1 MQSTEPHLD
10 IKRQELA
17 KKYARLMRRISLI
30 ELAVVGAVLLV
41 LVFSGISARMSY
53 FLSFPQP
60 WASALYFMILVA
72 VLGII
77 MMPLTYYQG
86 FILPRRYSLST
97 QKLGAWLADRAKA
110 SALGV
115 SLGLGIVIVVYCL
128 LDRFSGVWWL
138 WAGILLLLLSLLLTR
153 LTPTLLLPIF
163 FKLDPIDNLELKQR
177 LMNLAKRARTHT
189 VGVFTM
195 NLSSKG
201 TTANAMLAGLGKTR
215 RIILSDTLLQQYT
228 TEEIEVIL
236 AHELGH
242 HLHRDIPKLIAV
254 QAVMFLLA
262 FYLAD
267 LVLRASLMPLD
278 FQGIADV
285 AAFPLLLLSLGA
297 FGLIVTPLINAY
309 SRYLEISADEAALEL
324 TADPRAFITAMTRLT
339 DQNLAVADPSRWVEL
354 LYYDHPSY
362 TKRVGLARRYKSRLS
377 LRAKRSNPNSL
388 SRDCHVANAPR
399 NDKNA
404 RWEVCD

>member
-1 MQSTEPHLD
+1 MQLTAPHLD
-10 IKRQELA
+10 VKRQELA
-17 KKYARLMRRISLI
+17 KKYARLMRRLSLV

-41 LVFSGISARMSY
+41 LAFSGISTRISY

-60 WASALYFMILVA
+60 WASALYFAILIV

-77 MMPLTYYQG
+77 IMPLTYYQG
-86 FILPRRYSLST
+86 FILPRRYGLST
-97 QKLGAWLADRAKA
+97 QKPGAWLADRAKA

-115 SLGLGIVIVVYCL
+115 SLGLGIVIVVYWL
-128 LDRFSGVWWL
+128 LDRFSDVWWL

-163 FKLDPIDNLELKQR
+163 FKLEPLDNLELKQR
-177 LMNLAKRARTHT
+177 LINLAKRARAQT

-195 NLSSKG
+195 DLSSKG

-228 TEEIEVIL
+228 SEEIEVIL

-254 QAVMFLLA
+254 QTVMFLLA
-262 FYLAD
+262 FFLAD

-285 AAFPLLLLSLGA
+285 AAFPILLLSLGA
-297 FGLIVTPLINAY
+297 FSLIVTPLINAY
-309 SRYLEISADEAALEL
+309 SRSLETSADEAALKL
-324 TADPRAFITAMTRLT
+324 TADPQAFITAMTKLT
-339 DQNLAVADPSRWVEL
+339 DQNLAVAAPSRWVEL
-354 LYYDHPSY
+354 LFYDHPSY
-362 TKRVGLARRYKSRLS
+362 TKRVGLAHRYNLKT
-377 LRAKRSNPNSL
+377 
-388 SRDCHVANAPR
+388 H
-399 NDKNA
+399 
-404 RWEVCD
+404 